1 MSVPDYL
8 AAAGVAAELLA
19 QPAVAQAWDRPSAL
33 AEFTV
38 AGLAGHLAR
47 QITRV
52 PAVLAG
58 APPRQPRLTLLDHY
72 ARSSWVGGDLDEQTN
87 VRIRRDGSAEAA
99 AGPAALA
106 GHVRQTLVHL
116 RETLSAEPADRVV
129 DLPWTTW
136 ALSLGDF
143 LATRVLEIAVHCDD
157 LAVSVGV
164 PTPALPEPVLRPVL
178 DLLTRLAVHRH
189 GATAVL
195 RALSRAERAPA
206 TIAAI

>member
-1 MSVPDYL
+1 VTEYL
-8 AAAGVAAELLA
+8 AAAEVAVELLA

-33 AEFTV
+33 AKLSV

-47 QITRV
+47 QLTQV
-52 PAVLAG
+52 PAVVAA
-58 APPRQPRLTLLDHY
+58 APSTRPPIPLLQHY
-72 ARSSWVGGDLDEQTN
+72 ARSAWLGADLDN
-87 VRIRRDGSAEAA
+87 DVNSRIRRDGDAEAA
-99 AGPAALA
+99 GGAAALVDQVHAALA
-106 GHVRQTLVHL
+106 EL
-116 RETLSAEPADRVV
+116 REVLPAQPAGRVV
-129 DLPWTTW
+129 DLPWTSW
-136 ALSLGDF
+136 SLTLDDL

-164 PTPALPEPVLRPVL
+164 PTPELPPAVLESVL
-178 DLLTRLAVHRH
+178 DLLTRLAVRRH